1 MSEELDPEGVSEEL
15 SFGGGLQ
22 DSYIADDGSAVNV
35 YGQDGM
41 TYGSSDDYGVTDAQ
55 IGVNNI
61 AGDPMLTNTTTT
73 GANDAARGYVGNVT
87 DATVS
92 STIDDDILATGVAPG
107 SFNIANMPTGTG
119 NNNIVSTQQVNDNV
133 VDNQDISGDSSGVGF
148 SVGSAIDNAVNL
160 PWPDDGQDGTPM
172 VYMPNH
178 PQAVNGYIPEWLA
191 NQGI

>member
-1 MSEELDPEGVSEEL
+1 MSEELN
-15 SFGGGLQ
+15 FGGGLQ
-22 DSYIADDGSAVNV
+22 DSYTAADGSSVNI
-35 YGQDGM
+35 YGQDGV
-41 TYGSSDDYGVTDAQ
+41 TYGTSDDYGVTDAQ
-55 IGVNNI
+55 IGVDNI
-61 AGDPMLTNTTTT
+61 AGDPMLANTTVT
-73 GANDAARGYVGNVT
+73 GANDAARGYVGGVN

-92 STIDDDILATGVAPG
+92 STIDDDILATGVTPG
-107 SFNIANMPTGTG
+107 SFNIADMPIGTG
-119 NNNIVSTQQVNDNV
+119 DNNIVSTQQVNDNV

-148 SVGSAIDNAVNL
+148 SVGSAIDNAVDL

>member
-1 MSEELDPEGVSEEL
+1 
-15 SFGGGLQ
+15 
-22 DSYIADDGSAVNV
+22 
-35 YGQDGM
+35 
-41 TYGSSDDYGVTDAQ
+41 
-55 IGVNNI
+55 
-61 AGDPMLTNTTTT
+61 MLANTTAT
-73 GANDAARGYVGNVT
+73 GANDAARGYVGGVN

-92 STIDDDILATGVAPG
+92 STIDDDILATGVTPG
-107 SFNIANMPTGTG
+107 FFNIADMPTGTG
-119 NNNIVSTQQVNDNV
+119 DNNIVSTQQVNNNV

-148 SVGSAIDNAVNL
+148 SVGSAIDNAVDL